1 MNTISNETRN
11 RKSQFKTDLE
21 AFADWVDEYAEAH
34 GISVEETL
42 NLALFRLEGKEYKP
56 NEM

>member
-21 AFADWVDEYAEAH
+21 AFADWVEEYAEAN
-34 GISVEETL
+34 GMTVDDVLE
-42 NLALFRLEGKEYKP
+42 LALFRLEEKEYIP
-56 NEM
+56 SEM